1 MFQSTEMEERLHGQ
15 KGQRKNN
22 HPQFSCNSRQRQTS
36 FKTHKD
42 GDSQTTQDK
51 AVIHVTH
58 GADDK
63 SRERLIFLKR

>member
-1 MFQSTEMEERLHGQ
+1 MARRGSGKTITLSFLVTVD
-15 KGQRKNN
+15 
-22 HPQFSCNSRQRQTS
+22 RQRQTS

-63 SRERLIFLKR
+63 SKERLIFLKR